1 MNAVGVDAGRFS
13 DRLANQNGMTE
24 GEMMRYTHHYASP
37 LGGILL
43 ASDGEGLT
51 GLWFEGQKYYARGLG
66 AEAREKDL
74 PVFSQAARWLDTYFS
89 GKEPDSTPPLRLI
102 GTPFQITVWEKLLTI
117 PYGETET
124 YGGLARRCGLSG
136 ASARAVGSA
145 VGRNPVSV
153 IVPCHRVVG
162 ADGSL
167 TGYAGGTGRKAKLLA
182 LERTVAGGRKL

>member
-1 MNAVGVDAGRFS
+1 
-13 DRLANQNGMTE
+13 
-24 GEMMRYTHHYASP
+24 MRYIHRCASP

-43 ASDGEGLT
+43 AADGEGLT
-51 GLWFEGQKYYARGLG
+51 GLWFEGQKFFARGLDVKYQ
-66 AEAREKDL
+66 EKDL
-74 PVFSQAARWLDTYFS
+74 PVFGQVVRWLDTYFR
-89 GKEPDSTPPLRLI
+89 GKEPDFTPPLHLA
-102 GTPFQITVWEKLLTI
+102 GTPFQITVWRGLLTI

-136 ASARAVGSA
+136 GMARAVGGA

-167 TGYAGGTGRKAKLLA
+167 TGYAGGTGRKARLLE
-182 LERTVAGGRKL
+182 LERSTVASGREL